1 MTLTNLEPK
10 QLAAK
15 LGITPKR
22 LRALLRTKYP
32 RQLET
37 KGKRWE
43 IPPQLADKV
52 VKEYKEAK
60 VKQEADKKAAIAAQL
75 AGEKEKEK
83 EGGK

>member
-22 LRALLRTKYP
+22 LRALLRAKYA
-32 RQLET
+32 RNLET

-43 IPPQLADKV
+43 IPPQLAEKV